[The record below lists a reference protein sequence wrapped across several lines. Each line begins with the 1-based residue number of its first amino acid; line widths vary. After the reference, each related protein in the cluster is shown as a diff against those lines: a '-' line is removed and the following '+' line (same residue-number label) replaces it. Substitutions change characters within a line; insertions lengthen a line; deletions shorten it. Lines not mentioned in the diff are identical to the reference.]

1 MRFDIEFSGQRRSA
15 QRYARLRGRNRQ
27 RADGAVH
34 FKGGARLHRRGK
46 DCRDMESAR
55 GQEAIH
61 LFITGSRHHKVRG
74 QTGLPPNGVI
84 QTLPDELLSLRP
96 MVVSRVRDQHES
108 SSAKDSLFV
117 GCPGRLNKDLIGF
130 MASVPLFPGIFP
142 GFSGLFPGSCRKGER
157 VAFR

>member
-1 MRFDIEFSGQRRSA
+1 
-15 QRYARLRGRNRQ
+15 
-27 RADGAVH
+27 
-34 FKGGARLHRRGK
+34 
-46 DCRDMESAR
+46 MESAR

-130 MASVPLFPGIFP
+130 MAPAPLFPGIFP